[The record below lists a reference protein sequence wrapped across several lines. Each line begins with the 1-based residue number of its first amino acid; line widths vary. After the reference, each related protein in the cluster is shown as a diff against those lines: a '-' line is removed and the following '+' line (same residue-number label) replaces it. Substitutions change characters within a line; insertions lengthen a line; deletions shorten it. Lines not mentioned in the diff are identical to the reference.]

1 MSATAEAF
9 RPEMLSTHPYRSTDY
24 GDVPT
29 MAGSVLERVAW
40 ESEGASSR
48 FTCPETTV
56 LYGLFPWSPHAPTEL
71 VHDREQPQEPSA
83 EDKVH
88 ARLLSYLEL
97 SPDWDGRGGVPPSF
111 DAVLDTISFL
121 EARPGDVALPSPQI
135 ASDGEVGLYW
145 HTGQVH
151 AEVGFYGDGDLSYYA
166 RYTPAEGVPV
176 ECGRDGYG
184 LDTGCWPDDLVL
196 ILNKLDP

>member
-1 MSATAEAF
+1 MSATVEAS
-9 RPEMLSTHPYRSTDY
+9 RPETLSTHPYRSTDY

-29 MAGSVLERVAW
+29 MAGSVREWVDW
-40 ESEGASSR
+40 EPEGASSTSTR
-48 FTCPETTV
+48 PGTTV
-56 LYGLFPWSPHAPTEL
+56 LHGLSSRPPHAPTEL
-71 VHDREQPQEPSA
+71 VHEREQPQEPSA

-111 DAVLDTISFL
+111 DAVLDAISFL
-121 EARPGDVALPSPQI
+121 VARPGDVALPFPQI

-151 AEVGFYGDGDLSYYA
+151 AEVGFHGDGDLSYYA
-166 RYTPAEGVPV
+166 RYTPAEGVPE
-176 ECGRDGYG
+176 ECGRDDYG
-184 LDTGCWPDDLVL
+184 LDTGRWPDDLVL
-196 ILNKLDP
+196 ILNRLDP